1 MRCTVQH
8 CVPVEFSIFMGRNGG
23 LDLIRRPI
31 AAGATLPSQAQE
43 KSRRLPT
50 LAAIASHFAHSKS
63 ELREELTCN
72 PAAESGLASLALL
85 SVCALGCELGCSAG
99 ASPAARC
106 ADALASFRIGAR
118 REREDGIPQVRRLYL
133 AEWRRALRCVHKHR
147 SMRGWLRV
155 RTGSQGGS
163 NTGNLARQILIR
175 RSGVPFARPLARME
189 NRQLEHA
196 HYAEAARQPSATAI
210 PAIATGAH
218 REKGK
223 PASTCAQPA
232 RGRWLACCRP
242 HRPVTVGLLRCG
254 RRKPAR

>member
-1 MRCTVQH
+1 MLC
-8 CVPVEFSIFMGRNGG
+8 S
-23 LDLIRRPI
+23 
-31 AAGATLPSQAQE
+31 AQE
-43 KSRRLPT
+43 KKAAARRLPT
-50 LAAIASHFAHSKS
+50 RAAIASRFAHSKS

-85 SVCALGCELGCSAG
+85 SVSALGCELGCSAG
-99 ASPAARC
+99 ASPRQPPPAARC
-106 ADALASFRIGAR
+106 ADALASFRTGAR
-118 REREDGIPQVRRLYL
+118 REREDGIPHVRRLYL

-223 PASTCAQPA
+223 PESTCAQPA